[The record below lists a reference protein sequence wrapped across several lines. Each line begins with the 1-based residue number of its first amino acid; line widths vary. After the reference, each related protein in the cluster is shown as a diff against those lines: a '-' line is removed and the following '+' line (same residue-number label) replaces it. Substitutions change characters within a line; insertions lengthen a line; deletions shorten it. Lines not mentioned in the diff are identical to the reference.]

1 VYDISVAVLTGGRS
15 QRLGTDKVLLRLHGD
30 WLLERILN
38 SLAVL
43 SNDVFIVGNDR
54 PEFEALE
61 VRVVADDPAGQG
73 PLGGIYSG
81 LKAMRHP
88 RGLFVAC
95 DMPLLNLPLLRY
107 MILLSADFDAV
118 VPAVGDLFE
127 PLHAI
132 YSQACIRPIEEL
144 LQRGEMRVS
153 GFLAHVRVRRVTED
167 ELSLFDPQ
175 HLSFFNIN
183 TAADLDLAQRLTEPA
198 GRQRGGEG

>member
-15 QRLGTDKVLLRLHGD
+15 QRLGTDKVLLRLHGE

-118 VPAVGDLFE
+118 VPAVGDLIE

>member
-1 VYDISVAVLTGGRS
+1 MYDISVAVLTGGRS
-15 QRLGTDKVLLRLHGD
+15 QRLGTDKVLLRLHGE

-118 VPAVGDLFE
+118 VPAVGDLIE